1 MLALA
6 EHRIAHRAGEICNVS
21 WPTRSALV
29 RKLEQKLGFDPFER
43 PSLNLL
49 PSTAI

>member
-1 MLALA
+1 MGG
-6 EHRIAHRAGEICNVS
+6 HRTAHRAAEICNVS
-21 WPTRSALV
+21 RPTRSAQV

-43 PSLNLL
+43 PSHNLL